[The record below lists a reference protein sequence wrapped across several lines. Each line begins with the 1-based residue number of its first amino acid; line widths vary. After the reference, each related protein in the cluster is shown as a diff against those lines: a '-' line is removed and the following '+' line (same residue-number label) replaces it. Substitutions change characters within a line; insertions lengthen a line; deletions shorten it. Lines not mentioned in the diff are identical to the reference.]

1 MFNEVMLSDNKDMCV
16 FFMDVE
22 RHHALS
28 PLKVEEKIAH
38 YRQALEHGEHC
49 HQSIDHKYQ
58 VFIKMVALKEI
69 LPPAKSTATTFYHHS
84 SDPWFKQRY
93 RAPTA
98 DEKAKFVKTNHIP
111 VYNTVERFKY
121 MPSKPQDFGDGG
133 AFSEIH
139 YAQYPLD
146 MGRKKDS
153 NSGLKTLPVSV
164 DDKGN

>member
-1 MFNEVMLSDNKDMCV
+1 K
-16 FFMDVE
+16 
-22 RHHALS
+22 
-28 PLKVEEKIAH
+28 KK
-38 YRQALEHGEHC
+38 QAEDK
-49 HQSIDHKYQ
+49 QINY
-58 VFIKMVALKEI
+58 
-69 LPPAKSTATTFYHHS
+69 LPIFVSRGFC
-84 SDPWFKQRY
+84 
-93 RAPTA
+93 APTA

-153 NSGLKTLPVSV
+153 NSGLKTLPVLK
-164 DDKGN
+164 DDEMDHEENNDKQKEIEETTEQTKSTLEKIYPMSILLPYIYFPM